1 MTEFLTKEELEEL
14 KKKLKYLET
23 VKTQE
28 VAELL
33 ERAISYGDLSENAAY
48 SEAKEQQAFLQGEIL
63 RLRELISKAK
73 IVEKKKSNR
82 IEIGSIV
89 EVLLNGK
96 KNKIKIVSPS
106 QSDPLKGKIS
116 FESPLGKGILGRKVG
131 DEVKVKINPER
142 EAVCKILKIKD

>member
-1 MTEFLTKEELEEL
+1 MTEFLTREELEKL

-48 SEAKEQQAFLQGEIL
+48 SEAKEQQAFLQGEIF

-73 IVEKKKSNR
+73 IVERKKSDKV
-82 IEIGSIV
+82 EIGSVV
-89 EVLLNGK
+89 EVLLNGA
-96 KNKIKIVSPS
+96 KNEIEIVSPS
-106 QSDPLKGKIS
+106 QADPLGGKIS

-131 DEVKVKINPER
+131 DEVKVKISPEK
-142 EAVCKILKIKD
+142 EIICKILKIK